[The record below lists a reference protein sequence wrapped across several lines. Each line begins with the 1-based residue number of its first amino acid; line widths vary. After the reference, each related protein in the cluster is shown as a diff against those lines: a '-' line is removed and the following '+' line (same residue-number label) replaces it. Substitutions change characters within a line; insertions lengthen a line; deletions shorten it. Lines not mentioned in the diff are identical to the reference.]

1 MVKYTNDRQ
10 IIIKEREYT
19 MKKLKDSS
27 SLKQI
32 QRFSIRKF
40 SAGIA
45 SVVVG
50 SFFASALISPAV
62 NAQATTPASNT
73 HSVAKQVTTQYQYLA
88 IEELT
93 WAQRQA
99 IKSGTPSQIAQA
111 DQVYYFVYQAKRGAR
126 QLPVTGEGSTLLG
139 LAAGA
144 TLIVF
149 AVGLVRDKK
158 KALTSLML
166 VTLAGQVAL
175 VPNSQAAQARLL
187 EQFNQSFQTPVG
199 QALPNPQVQIEGYEY
214 VGYFAAQELA
224 QVAPNAS
231 VDGAIS
237 ESTESKASSAE
248 SSASQSSESKA
259 SSAESSASE
268 TSESKASSAESSAS
282 ETSESKA
289 SSAESSASETSESKV
304 SSAESSASETSESK
318 ASAEESNSSVTP
330 APEPPKTLDF
340 KDLDAALQAANK
352 QVANLEAVKLSDKT
366 PKSVK
371 AFEEELANAKKDLD
385 TLISRAQ
392 ELKDNPKNTEQVA
405 INDLTKQVQNLAD
418 KTSKLSDNLI
428 AQADKTPLQTV
439 MTALAELVKEAKNV
453 GLIDEVIKSQ
463 ATLQNAR
470 SVVKDQDAT
479 EKDVAA
485 MVKAVEALIEDLTYK
500 LKAQQ
505 PAPTPSKTLDYKAL
519 DASLQAAQAQLANI
533 EVTPKNDKTPSSVA
547 TFESELAKTKESLT
561 ALTNQAQVLKGKAG
575 AAEQADI
582 DALTQQVQ
590 ELANNSENL
599 ASLLVA
605 QVDKS
610 ALQAAMSSLIAKL
623 NKARNLGLMD
633 EVIKTQATLQNAQ
646 SVIQDSEAT
655 EKDVEAMTQSVE
667 TRSQGLQYILD
678 NLESKEAQP

>member
-1 MVKYTNDRQ
+1 
-10 IIIKEREYT
+10 

-268 TSESKASSAESSAS
+268 TSESK
-282 ETSESKA
+282 
-289 SSAESSASETSESKV
+289 V

-385 TLISRAQ
+385 VLVSRAQ

-463 ATLQNAR
+463 AALQNAR

-533 EVTPKNDKTPSSVA
+533 EATPKNDKTPSSVA
-547 TFESELAKTKESLT
+547 TFESELAKAKESLT

-575 AAEQADI
+575 EAEQADI

-590 ELANNSENL
+590 ELVNNSENL

-633 EVIKTQATLQNAQ
+633 EVIKTQATLQNAR

>member
-282 ETSESKA
+282 ETSESK
-289 SSAESSASETSESKV
+289 V

-340 KDLDAALQAANK
+340 KDLDAALQAVNK

-385 TLISRAQ
+385 TLVSRAQ
-392 ELKDNPKNTEQVA
+392 ELKGNPKNTEQVA

-418 KTSKLSDNLI
+418 KASKLSDNLI
-428 AQADKTPLQTV
+428 VQADKTPLQTV
-439 MTALAELVKEAKNV
+439 MTTLAELVKEAKNV

-463 ATLQNAR
+463 AALQNAR

-485 MVKAVEALIEDLTYK
+485 MVKSVEALIEDLTYK

-505 PAPTPSKTLDYKAL
+505 PAPAPSKTLDYKAL
-519 DASLQAAQAQLANI
+519 DASLQAAQAKVANI
-533 EVTPKNDKTPSSVA
+533 EATPKNGKTPSSIA

-561 ALTNQAQVLKGKAG
+561 ALTNQAQVLKGKAD

-582 DALTQQVQ
+582 DALNQQVQ
-590 ELANNSENL
+590 ELINNSENL

-610 ALQAAMSSLIAKL
+610 ALQAAMSSLTAKL
-623 NKARNLGLMD
+623 NIARNLGLID
-633 EVIKTQATLQNAQ
+633 EVVKTQAILQNAQ

>member
-1 MVKYTNDRQ
+1 
-10 IIIKEREYT
+10 

-32 QRFSIRKF
+32 QRFSIRKI

-50 SFFASALISPAV
+50 SFFASALNSPAV

-111 DQVYYFVYQAKRGAR
+111 DQVYYFVYQAKQGAR

-237 ESTESKASSAE
+237 ESTESKASSEE

-289 SSAESSASETSESKV
+289 S
-304 SSAESSASETSESK
+304 
-318 ASAEESNSSVTP
+318 AEESNSSVTP

-340 KDLDAALQAANK
+340 KDLDTALQAANK
-352 QVANLEAVKLSDKT
+352 QVANLEVVKLSDKT

-385 TLISRAQ
+385 VLVSRAQ

-463 ATLQNAR
+463 AALQNAR
-470 SVVKDQDAT
+470 SVVKDQDVT

-519 DASLQAAQAQLANI
+519 DASLQAAQAKVANI
-533 EVTPKNDKTPSSVA
+533 EATPKNDKTPSSVA
-547 TFESELAKTKESLT
+547 TFESELAKAKESLT
-561 ALTNQAQVLKGKAG
+561 ALTNQAQVLKGKAA

-590 ELANNSENL
+590 ELVNNSENL

>member
-32 QRFSIRKF
+32 QRFSIRKI

-50 SFFASALISPAV
+50 SFFASALNSPAV

-111 DQVYYFVYQAKRGAR
+111 DQVYYFVYQAKQGAR

-237 ESTESKASSAE
+237 ESTESKASSE
-248 SSASQSSESKA
+248 
-259 SSAESSASE
+259 
-268 TSESKASSAESSAS
+268 
-282 ETSESKA
+282 
-289 SSAESSASETSESKV
+289 ESSASETSESKV

-340 KDLDAALQAANK
+340 KDLDTALQAANK
-352 QVANLEAVKLSDKT
+352 QVANLEVVKLSDKT

-385 TLISRAQ
+385 VLVSRAQ

-463 ATLQNAR
+463 AALQNAR
-470 SVVKDQDAT
+470 SVVKDQDVT

-533 EVTPKNDKTPSSVA
+533 EATPKNDKTPSSVA
-547 TFESELAKTKESLT
+547 TFESELAKAKESLT
-561 ALTNQAQVLKGKAG
+561 ALTNQAQVLKGKAA

-590 ELANNSENL
+590 ELVNNSENL

-633 EVIKTQATLQNAQ
+633 EVIKTQATLQNAR

>member
-1 MVKYTNDRQ
+1 
-10 IIIKEREYT
+10 

-27 SLKQI
+27 SLKKI

-111 DQVYYFVYQAKRGAR
+111 DQVYYFVYQAKQGAR

-259 SSAESSASE
+259 SSAESSASQS
-268 TSESKASSAESSAS
+268 SESKASSAESSAS

-289 SSAESSASETSESKV
+289 SSAESSASETSESK
-304 SSAESSASETSESK
+304 
-318 ASAEESNSSVTP
+318 ASAEESNSSVIP

-340 KDLDAALQAANK
+340 KDLDTALQAANK

-385 TLISRAQ
+385 VLVSRAQ

-463 ATLQNAR
+463 AALQNAR

-533 EVTPKNDKTPSSVA
+533 EATPKNDKTPSSVA
-547 TFESELAKTKESLT
+547 TFESELAKAKESLT

-575 AAEQADI
+575 EAEQADI
-582 DALTQQVQ
+582 DALNQQVQ
-590 ELANNSENL
+590 ELINNSENL

-610 ALQAAMSSLIAKL
+610 ALQAAMSSLTAKL
-623 NKARNLGLMD
+623 NIARNLGLID

>member
-1 MVKYTNDRQ
+1 
-10 IIIKEREYT
+10 

-282 ETSESKA
+282 ETSESK
-289 SSAESSASETSESKV
+289 V

-340 KDLDAALQAANK
+340 KDLDAALQAVNK

-385 TLISRAQ
+385 VLVSRAQ

-463 ATLQNAR
+463 AALQNAR
-470 SVVKDQDAT
+470 SVVKDQDAS

-533 EVTPKNDKTPSSVA
+533 EATPKNDKTPSSVA
-547 TFESELAKTKESLT
+547 TFESELAKAKESLT

-575 AAEQADI
+575 EAEQADI

-590 ELANNSENL
+590 ELVNNSENL

-633 EVIKTQATLQNAQ
+633 EVIKTQATLQNAR

>member
-1 MVKYTNDRQ
+1 
-10 IIIKEREYT
+10 

-32 QRFSIRKF
+32 QRFSIRKI

-50 SFFASALISPAV
+50 SFFASALNSPAV

-111 DQVYYFVYQAKRGAR
+111 DQVYYFVYQAKQGAR

-237 ESTESKASSAE
+237 ESTESKASSEE

-289 SSAESSASETSESKV
+289 

-533 EVTPKNDKTPSSVA
+533 EATPKNDKTPSSVA
-547 TFESELAKTKESLT
+547 TFESELAKAKESLT

-590 ELANNSENL
+590 ELVNNSENL

-633 EVIKTQATLQNAQ
+633 EVIKTQATLQNAR

>member
-1 MVKYTNDRQ
+1 
-10 IIIKEREYT
+10 

-111 DQVYYFVYQAKRGAR
+111 DQVYYFVYQAKQGAR

-175 VPNSQAAQARLL
+175 VSNSQAAQARLL

-237 ESTESKASSAE
+237 ESTESKASSEE

-340 KDLDAALQAANK
+340 KDLDVALQAANK
-352 QVANLEAVKLSDKT
+352 QVANLEAIKLSDKT

-371 AFEEELANAKKDLD
+371 AFEEELANAKKDLA
-385 TLISRAQ
+385 TLVSRAQ
-392 ELKDNPKNTEQVA
+392 ELKGNPKNTEQVA

-418 KTSKLSDNLI
+418 KASKLSDNLI
-428 AQADKTPLQTV
+428 VQADKTPLQTV

-463 ATLQNAR
+463 AALQNAR

-505 PAPTPSKTLDYKAL
+505 PTPAPAPSKTLDYKAL
-519 DASLQAAQAQLANI
+519 DASLQAAQAKLANI
-533 EVTPKNDKTPSSVA
+533 EATPKNGKTPSSVA
-547 TFESELAKTKESLT
+547 TFESELAKAKESLT
-561 ALTNQAQVLKGKAG
+561 ALTNQAQVLKGKAD

-582 DALTQQVQ
+582 DALSQQVQ

-599 ASLLVA
+599 VSLLVA

-610 ALQAAMSSLIAKL
+610 ALQAAMSSLTAKL
-623 NKARNLGLMD
+623 NTARNLGLID

-646 SVIQDSEAT
+646 SVMQDSEAT

>member
-1 MVKYTNDRQ
+1 
-10 IIIKEREYT
+10 
-19 MKKLKDSS
+19 MKKSKDSS

-99 IKSGTPSQIAQA
+99 IKSGTPSQIAQT
-111 DQVYYFVYQAKRGAR
+111 DQVYYFVYQAKQGAR
-126 QLPVTGEGSTLLG
+126 QLPVTGEGSALLG

-282 ETSESKA
+282 ETSESK
-289 SSAESSASETSESKV
+289 V

-352 QVANLEAVKLSDKT
+352 QVANLEAIKLSDKT

-371 AFEEELANAKKDLD
+371 AFEEELANAKKDLN
-385 TLISRAQ
+385 TLVSRAQ

-418 KTSKLSDNLI
+418 KASKLSDNLI
-428 AQADKTPLQTV
+428 VQADKTPLQTV
-439 MTALAELVKEAKNV
+439 MTALAELVKEAKNG

-463 ATLQNAR
+463 AALQNAR

-505 PAPTPSKTLDYKAL
+505 PTPAPAPSKTLDYKAL
-519 DASLQAAQAQLANI
+519 DASLQAAQAKLANI
-533 EVTPKNDKTPSSVA
+533 EATPKNGKTPSSVA

-561 ALTNQAQVLKGKAG
+561 ALTNQAQVLKGKAD

-582 DALTQQVQ
+582 DALSQQVQ

-599 ASLLVA
+599 VSLLVA

-610 ALQAAMSSLIAKL
+610 ALQAAMSSLTAKL
-623 NKARNLGLMD
+623 NTARNLGLID

>member
-1 MVKYTNDRQ
+1 
-10 IIIKEREYT
+10 

-32 QRFSIRKF
+32 QRFSIRKI

-50 SFFASALISPAV
+50 SFFASALNSPAV

-111 DQVYYFVYQAKRGAR
+111 DQVYYFVYQAKQDAR

-259 SSAESSASE
+259 SSEESSASQS
-268 TSESKASSAESSAS
+268 SESKASSAESSAS

-533 EVTPKNDKTPSSVA
+533 EATPKNDKTPSSVA
-547 TFESELAKTKESLT
+547 TFESELAKAKESLT

-575 AAEQADI
+575 EAEQADI

-590 ELANNSENL
+590 ELVNNSENL

-633 EVIKTQATLQNAQ
+633 EVIKTQATLQNAR

>member
-111 DQVYYFVYQAKRGAR
+111 DQVYYFVYQAKQGAR

-175 VPNSQAAQARLL
+175 VPDSQAAQARLL

-259 SSAESSASE
+259 SSAESSAG
-268 TSESKASSAESSAS
+268 

-340 KDLDAALQAANK
+340 KDLDAALQAVNK

-385 TLISRAQ
+385 TLVSRAQ
-392 ELKDNPKNTEQVA
+392 ELKGNPKNTEQVA

-418 KTSKLSDNLI
+418 KASKLSDNLI
-428 AQADKTPLQTV
+428 VQADKTPLQTV

-463 ATLQNAR
+463 AALQNAR

-533 EVTPKNDKTPSSVA
+533 EATPKNDKTPSSVA
-547 TFESELAKTKESLT
+547 TFESELAKAKESLT
-561 ALTNQAQVLKGKAG
+561 SLTNQAQVLKGKAG
-575 AAEQADI
+575 EAEQADI

-590 ELANNSENL
+590 ELVNNSENL

-633 EVIKTQATLQNAQ
+633 EVIKTQATLQNAR

>member
-1 MVKYTNDRQ
+1 
-10 IIIKEREYT
+10 

-111 DQVYYFVYQAKRGAR
+111 DQVYYFVYQAKQGAR

-289 SSAESSASETSESKV
+289 S
-304 SSAESSASETSESK
+304 
-318 ASAEESNSSVTP
+318 AEESDSSVTP

-385 TLISRAQ
+385 VLVSRAQ

-463 ATLQNAR
+463 AALQNAR

-485 MVKAVEALIEDLTYK
+485 MVKSVEALIEDLTYK

-505 PAPTPSKTLDYKAL
+505 PAPAPSKTLDYKAL
-519 DASLQAAQAQLANI
+519 DASLQAAQAKVANI
-533 EVTPKNDKTPSSVA
+533 EATPKNGKTPSSIA

-561 ALTNQAQVLKGKAG
+561 ALTNQAQVLKGKAD

-582 DALTQQVQ
+582 DALSQQVQ
-590 ELANNSENL
+590 ELVNNSENL

-610 ALQAAMSSLIAKL
+610 ALQAAMSSLTAKL
-623 NKARNLGLMD
+623 NIARNLGLID

>member
-1 MVKYTNDRQ
+1 
-10 IIIKEREYT
+10 

-32 QRFSIRKF
+32 QRFSIRKI

-50 SFFASALISPAV
+50 SFFASALNSPAV

-111 DQVYYFVYQAKRGAR
+111 DQVYYFVYQAKQGAR

-259 SSAESSASE
+259 SSAESSASQS
-268 TSESKASSAESSAS
+268 SESKA
-282 ETSESKA
+282 
-289 SSAESSASETSESKV
+289 

-385 TLISRAQ
+385 TLASRAQ

-463 ATLQNAR
+463 AALQNAR

-485 MVKAVEALIEDLTYK
+485 MVKAVEALTEDLTYK

-505 PAPTPSKTLDYKAL
+505 PAPALSKTLDYSAL
-519 DASLQAAQAQLANI
+519 DASLQAAQAQLTNI
-533 EVTPKNDKTPSSVA
+533 EATPKNDKTPSSVA
-547 TFESELAKTKESLT
+547 TFESELAKAKESLT

-582 DALTQQVQ
+582 DALSQQVQ
-590 ELANNSENL
+590 ELVNNSENL

-633 EVIKTQATLQNAQ
+633 EVIKTQAILQNAR

-655 EKDVEAMTQSVE
+655 EKDVEAITQSVE

>member
-1 MVKYTNDRQ
+1 
-10 IIIKEREYT
+10 

-111 DQVYYFVYQAKRGAR
+111 DQVYYFVYQAKQGAR

-268 TSESKASSAESSAS
+268 TSESKE
-282 ETSESKA
+282 
-289 SSAESSASETSESKV
+289 

-340 KDLDAALQAANK
+340 KDLDTALQAANK

-385 TLISRAQ
+385 VLVSRAQ

-428 AQADKTPLQTV
+428 VQADKTPLQTV

-463 ATLQNAR
+463 AALQNAR
-470 SVVKDQDAT
+470 SVVKDQDAS

-533 EVTPKNDKTPSSVA
+533 EATPKNDKTPSSVA
-547 TFESELAKTKESLT
+547 TFESELAKAKESLT

-590 ELANNSENL
+590 ELVNNSENL

-633 EVIKTQATLQNAQ
+633 EVIKTQATLQNAR
-646 SVIQDSEAT
+646 SVMQDSEAT
-655 EKDVEAMTQSVE
+655 EKDVEAMTQAVE

>member
-1 MVKYTNDRQ
+1 
-10 IIIKEREYT
+10 

-32 QRFSIRKF
+32 QRFSIRKI

-50 SFFASALISPAV
+50 SFFASALNSPAV

-111 DQVYYFVYQAKRGAR
+111 DQVYYFVYQAKQDAR

-282 ETSESKA
+282 ETSESK
-289 SSAESSASETSESKV
+289 V

-340 KDLDAALQAANK
+340 KDLDAALQAVNK

-428 AQADKTPLQTV
+428 VQADKTPLQTV

-533 EVTPKNDKTPSSVA
+533 EATPKNDKTPSSVA
-547 TFESELAKTKESLT
+547 TFESELSKTKESLT

>member
-1 MVKYTNDRQ
+1 
-10 IIIKEREYT
+10 

-32 QRFSIRKF
+32 QRFSIRKI

-50 SFFASALISPAV
+50 SFFASALNSPAV

-111 DQVYYFVYQAKRGAR
+111 DQVYYFVYQAKQDAR
-126 QLPVTGEGSTLLG
+126 QLPVTGEGSNLLG

-268 TSESKASSAESSAS
+268 TSESK
-282 ETSESKA
+282 
-289 SSAESSASETSESKV
+289 V

-340 KDLDAALQAANK
+340 KDLDAALQAVNK

-385 TLISRAQ
+385 VLVSRAQ

-463 ATLQNAR
+463 AALQNAR
-470 SVVKDQDAT
+470 SVVKDQDAS

-533 EVTPKNDKTPSSVA
+533 EATPKNDKTPSSVA
-547 TFESELAKTKESLT
+547 TFESELAKAKESLT

-575 AAEQADI
+575 EAEQADI

-590 ELANNSENL
+590 ELVNNSENL

>member
-1 MVKYTNDRQ
+1 
-10 IIIKEREYT
+10 

-32 QRFSIRKF
+32 QRFSIRKI

-50 SFFASALISPAV
+50 SFFASALNSPAV

-111 DQVYYFVYQAKRGAR
+111 DQVYYFVYQAKQGAR

-259 SSAESSASE
+259 SSEESSASQS
-268 TSESKASSAESSAS
+268 SESKASSADSSAS

-463 ATLQNAR
+463 AALQNAR
-470 SVVKDQDAT
+470 SVVKDQDVT

-533 EVTPKNDKTPSSVA
+533 EATPKNDKTPSSVA
-547 TFESELAKTKESLT
+547 TFESELAKAKESLT
-561 ALTNQAQVLKGKAG
+561 ALTNQAQVLKGKAA

-590 ELANNSENL
+590 ELVNNSENL

-633 EVIKTQATLQNAQ
+633 EVIKTQATLQNAR

-655 EKDVEAMTQSVE
+655 EKDVEAITQSVE

>member
-1 MVKYTNDRQ
+1 
-10 IIIKEREYT
+10 

-111 DQVYYFVYQAKRGAR
+111 DQVYYFVYQAKQGAR

-259 SSAESSASE
+259 SSAESSASQSSESKASSAESSASE

-289 SSAESSASETSESKV
+289 SSAESSASETSESK
-304 SSAESSASETSESK
+304 
-318 ASAEESNSSVTP
+318 ASAEESDSSVTP

-428 AQADKTPLQTV
+428 TQADKTPLQTV

-463 ATLQNAR
+463 AALQNAR

-485 MVKAVEALIEDLTYK
+485 MVKSVEALIEDLTYK

-505 PAPTPSKTLDYKAL
+505 PAPAPSKTLDYKAL
-519 DASLQAAQAQLANI
+519 DASLQAAQAKVANI
-533 EVTPKNDKTPSSVA
+533 EATPKNGKTPSSIA

-561 ALTNQAQVLKGKAG
+561 ALTNQAQVLKGKAD

-582 DALTQQVQ
+582 DALNQQVQ
-590 ELANNSENL
+590 ELVNNSENL

-610 ALQAAMSSLIAKL
+610 ALQAAMSSLTAKL
-623 NKARNLGLMD
+623 NIARNLGLID

>member
-1 MVKYTNDRQ
+1 
-10 IIIKEREYT
+10 

-32 QRFSIRKF
+32 QRFSIRKI

-50 SFFASALISPAV
+50 SFFASALNSPAV

-248 SSASQSSESKA
+248 SSASQS
-259 SSAESSASE
+259 
-268 TSESKASSAESSAS
+268 SESKASSAESSAS

>member
-1 MVKYTNDRQ
+1 
-10 IIIKEREYT
+10 
-19 MKKLKDSS
+19 MKKSKDSS

-32 QRFSIRKF
+32 QRFSIRNF

-99 IKSGTPSQIAQA
+99 IKSGTPSQIAQT
-111 DQVYYFVYQAKRGAR
+111 DQVYYFVYQAKQGAR
-126 QLPVTGEGSTLLG
+126 QLPVTGEGSALLG

-214 VGYFAAQELA
+214 IGYFAAQELA

-248 SSASQSSESKA
+248 SSASQLSESKA

-268 TSESKASSAESSAS
+268 TSESKESSKESSAS

-289 SSAESSASETSESKV
+289 

-340 KDLDAALQAANK
+340 KDLDVALQAANK
-352 QVANLEAVKLSDKT
+352 QVANLEAIKLSDKT

-371 AFEEELANAKKDLD
+371 AFEEELANAKKDLA
-385 TLISRAQ
+385 TLVSRAQ

-418 KTSKLSDNLI
+418 KASKLSDNLI
-428 AQADKTPLQTV
+428 VQADKTPLQTV

-463 ATLQNAR
+463 AALQNAR

-485 MVKAVEALIEDLTYK
+485 MVKSVEALIEDLTYK

-505 PAPTPSKTLDYKAL
+505 PAPAPSKTLDYKAL
-519 DASLQAAQAQLANI
+519 DASLQAAQAKLANI
-533 EVTPKNDKTPSSVA
+533 EATPKNGKTPSSIA

-561 ALTNQAQVLKGKAG
+561 ALTNQAQVLKGKAD

-582 DALTQQVQ
+582 DALNQQVQ
-590 ELANNSENL
+590 ELVNNSENL

-610 ALQAAMSSLIAKL
+610 ALQAAMSSLTAKL
-623 NKARNLGLMD
+623 NIARNLGLID

-678 NLESKEAQP
+678 N

>member
-1 MVKYTNDRQ
+1 
-10 IIIKEREYT
+10 

-111 DQVYYFVYQAKRGAR
+111 DQVYYFVYQAKQGAR

-282 ETSESKA
+282 ETSESK
-289 SSAESSASETSESKV
+289 V

-340 KDLDAALQAANK
+340 KDLDAALQAVNK

-385 TLISRAQ
+385 TLVSRAQ
-392 ELKDNPKNTEQVA
+392 ELKGNPKNTEQVA

-418 KTSKLSDNLI
+418 KASKLSDNLI
-428 AQADKTPLQTV
+428 VQADKTPLQTV

-463 ATLQNAR
+463 AALQNAR

-485 MVKAVEALIEDLTYK
+485 MVKSVEALIEDLTYK

-505 PAPTPSKTLDYKAL
+505 PAPAPSKTLDYKAL
-519 DASLQAAQAQLANI
+519 DASLQAAQAKVANI
-533 EVTPKNDKTPSSVA
+533 EATPKNGKTPSSIA

-561 ALTNQAQVLKGKAG
+561 ALTNQAQVLKGKAD

-582 DALTQQVQ
+582 DALNQQVQ
-590 ELANNSENL
+590 ELINNSENL

-610 ALQAAMSSLIAKL
+610 ALQAAMSSLTAKL
-623 NKARNLGLMD
+623 NIARNLGLID

>member
-1 MVKYTNDRQ
+1 
-10 IIIKEREYT
+10 

-73 HSVAKQVTTQYQYLA
+73 HSQAKQVTTQYQYLA

-99 IKSGTPSQIAQA
+99 IKAGTPSQIAQT
-111 DQVYYFVYQAKRGAR
+111 DQVYYFVYQAKQGAR
-126 QLPVTGEGSTLLG
+126 QLPVTGEGSALLG

-149 AVGLVRDKK
+149 AVGLIRDKK

-166 VTLAGQVAL
+166 VTLAGQVVL

-199 QALPNPQVQIEGYEY
+199 QTLPNPQVQIEGYEY
-214 VGYFAAQELA
+214 VGYFASQELA
-224 QVAPNAS
+224 QVAANPS

-237 ESTESKASSAE
+237 GLVESKSSSEE
-248 SSASQSSESKA
+248 SSASETSESKESSKE
-259 SSAESSASE
+259 SSASETSESKESSKESSASE
-268 TSESKASSAESSAS
+268 TSESKAS
-282 ETSESKA
+282 T
-289 SSAESSASETSESKV
+289 
-304 SSAESSASETSESK
+304 
-318 ASAEESNSSVTP
+318 EESNSSVTP
-330 APEPPKTLDF
+330 TPEPPKTLDF
-340 KDLDAALQAANK
+340 KDLDAALQAVNK

-371 AFEEELANAKKDLD
+371 VFEEELANAKKDLD
-385 TLISRAQ
+385 TLVSRAQ
-392 ELKDNPKNTEQVA
+392 ELKGNPKNTEQVA

-418 KTSKLSDNLI
+418 KAYKLSENLI
-428 AQADKTPLQTV
+428 VQADKTPLQTV

-463 ATLQNAR
+463 AALQNAR

-485 MVKAVEALIEDLTYK
+485 MVKSVEALIEDLTYK

-505 PAPTPSKTLDYKAL
+505 PAPAPSKTLDYKAL
-519 DASLQAAQAQLANI
+519 DASLQAAQAKVANI
-533 EVTPKNDKTPSSVA
+533 EATPKNGKTPSSIA

-561 ALTNQAQVLKGKAG
+561 ALTNKAQVLKGKAD

-582 DALTQQVQ
+582 DALNQQVQ
-590 ELANNSENL
+590 ELINNSENL

-610 ALQAAMSSLIAKL
+610 ALQAAMSSLTAKL
-623 NKARNLGLMD
+623 NIARNLGLID

>member
-1 MVKYTNDRQ
+1 
-10 IIIKEREYT
+10 

-32 QRFSIRKF
+32 QRFSIRKI

-50 SFFASALISPAV
+50 SFFASALNSPAV

-111 DQVYYFVYQAKRGAR
+111 DQVYYFVYQAKQGAR

-259 SSAESSASE
+259 SSAESSASQS
-268 TSESKASSAESSAS
+268 SESKASSAESSAS

-289 SSAESSASETSESKV
+289 SSAESSASETSESK
-304 SSAESSASETSESK
+304 
-318 ASAEESNSSVTP
+318 ASAEESDSSVTP

-385 TLISRAQ
+385 VLVSRAQ

-463 ATLQNAR
+463 AALQNAR

-505 PAPTPSKTLDYKAL
+505 PAPALSKTLDYSAL
-519 DASLQAAQAQLANI
+519 DASLQAAQAQLTNI
-533 EVTPKNDKTPSSVA
+533 EATPKNDKTPSSVA
-547 TFESELAKTKESLT
+547 TFESELAKAKESLT

-582 DALTQQVQ
+582 DALSQQVQ
-590 ELANNSENL
+590 ELVNNSENL

-633 EVIKTQATLQNAQ
+633 EVIKTQAILQNAR

>member
-1 MVKYTNDRQ
+1 
-10 IIIKEREYT
+10 

-27 SLKQI
+27 SLKKI

-111 DQVYYFVYQAKRGAR
+111 DQVYYFVYQAKQGAR

-289 SSAESSASETSESKV
+289 SSAESSASETSESKE

-318 ASAEESNSSVTP
+318 ASAEESNSSVIP

-340 KDLDAALQAANK
+340 KDLDTALQAANK

-385 TLISRAQ
+385 VLVSRAQ

-463 ATLQNAR
+463 AALQNAR

-485 MVKAVEALIEDLTYK
+485 MVKSVEALIEDLTYK

-505 PAPTPSKTLDYKAL
+505 PAPAPSKTLDYKAL
-519 DASLQAAQAQLANI
+519 DASLQAAQAKVANI
-533 EVTPKNDKTPSSVA
+533 EATPKNGKTPSSIA

-561 ALTNQAQVLKGKAG
+561 ALTNQAQVLKGKAD

-582 DALTQQVQ
+582 DALNQQVQ
-590 ELANNSENL
+590 ELVNNSENL

-610 ALQAAMSSLIAKL
+610 ALQAAMSSLTAKL
-623 NKARNLGLMD
+623 NIARNLGLID

>member
-1 MVKYTNDRQ
+1 
-10 IIIKEREYT
+10 

-32 QRFSIRKF
+32 QRFSIRKI

-50 SFFASALISPAV
+50 SFFASALNSPAV

-259 SSAESSASE
+259 SSEESSASQ
-268 TSESKASSAESSAS
+268 S
-282 ETSESKA
+282 SESKA

-463 ATLQNAR
+463 AALQNAR

-485 MVKAVEALIEDLTYK
+485 MVKAVEALTEDLTYK

-533 EVTPKNDKTPSSVA
+533 EATPKNDKTPSSVA
-547 TFESELAKTKESLT
+547 TFESELAKAKESLT

-590 ELANNSENL
+590 ELVNNSENL

-633 EVIKTQATLQNAQ
+633 EVIKTQATLQNAR
-646 SVIQDSEAT
+646 SVMQDSEAT
-655 EKDVEAMTQSVE
+655 EKDVEAMTQAVE

>member
-1 MVKYTNDRQ
+1 
-10 IIIKEREYT
+10 

-111 DQVYYFVYQAKRGAR
+111 DQVYYFVYQAKQGAR

-259 SSAESSASE
+259 SSEESSASQSSESKASSAESSASQS
-268 TSESKASSAESSAS
+268 SESKASSAESSAS

-340 KDLDAALQAANK
+340 KDLDVALQAANK

-385 TLISRAQ
+385 TLVSRAQ

-463 ATLQNAR
+463 AALQNAR
-470 SVVKDQDAT
+470 SVVKDQDAS

-533 EVTPKNDKTPSSVA
+533 EATPKNDKTPSSVA

-633 EVIKTQATLQNAQ
+633 EVIKTQATLQNAR
-646 SVIQDSEAT
+646 SVMQDSEAT
-655 EKDVEAMTQSVE
+655 EKDVEAMTQAVE

>member
-248 SSASQSSESKA
+248 SSAS
-259 SSAESSASE
+259 
-268 TSESKASSAESSAS
+268 

-340 KDLDAALQAANK
+340 KDLDAALQAVNK

-385 TLISRAQ
+385 TLVSRAQ
-392 ELKDNPKNTEQVA
+392 ELKGNPKNTEQVA

-418 KTSKLSDNLI
+418 KASKLSDNLI
-428 AQADKTPLQTV
+428 VQADKTPLQTV

-463 ATLQNAR
+463 AALQNAR

-533 EVTPKNDKTPSSVA
+533 EATPKNDKTPSSVA
-547 TFESELAKTKESLT
+547 TFESELAKAKESLT

-575 AAEQADI
+575 EAEQADI

-590 ELANNSENL
+590 ELVNNSENL

-633 EVIKTQATLQNAQ
+633 EVIKTQATLQNAR

>member
-1 MVKYTNDRQ
+1 
-10 IIIKEREYT
+10 

-27 SLKQI
+27 SLKKI

-111 DQVYYFVYQAKRGAR
+111 DQVYYFVYQAKQGAR

-259 SSAESSASE
+259 SSAESSASQS
-268 TSESKASSAESSAS
+268 SESKASSAESSAS
-282 ETSESKA
+282 ETSESK
-289 SSAESSASETSESKV
+289 E

-318 ASAEESNSSVTP
+318 ASAEESNSSVIP

-340 KDLDAALQAANK
+340 KDLDTALQAANK

-385 TLISRAQ
+385 VLVSRAQ

-463 ATLQNAR
+463 AALQNAR

-533 EVTPKNDKTPSSVA
+533 EATPKNDKTPSSVA
-547 TFESELAKTKESLT
+547 TFESELAKAKESLT

-575 AAEQADI
+575 EAEQADI
-582 DALTQQVQ
+582 DALNQQVQ
-590 ELANNSENL
+590 ELINNSENL

-610 ALQAAMSSLIAKL
+610 ALQAAMSSLTAKL
-623 NKARNLGLMD
+623 NIARNLGLID

>member
-1 MVKYTNDRQ
+1 
-10 IIIKEREYT
+10 

-88 IEELT
+88 VEELT

-99 IKSGTPSQIAQA
+99 IKAGTPSQIAQA
-111 DQVYYFVYQAKRGAR
+111 DQVYYFVYQAKQGAR

-237 ESTESKASSAE
+237 ESTESKASSEE

-259 SSAESSASE
+259 SSEESSASQS
-268 TSESKASSAESSAS
+268 T
-282 ETSESKA
+282 
-289 SSAESSASETSESKV
+289 ESKV
-304 SSAESSASETSESK
+304 SSEESSASETSESK

-340 KDLDAALQAANK
+340 KDLDAAIQVANK
-352 QVANLEAVKLSDKT
+352 QVADLEAVKLSDKT

-371 AFEEELANAKKDLD
+371 VFEEELANAKKDLD
-385 TLISRAQ
+385 TLVSRAQ

-463 ATLQNAR
+463 AALQNAR

-505 PAPTPSKTLDYKAL
+505 PTPAPTKTLDYKAL
-519 DASLQAAQAQLANI
+519 DATLQAAQTKVANI
-533 EVTPKNDKTPSSVA
+533 EATPKNGKTPSSIA
-547 TFESELAKTKESLT
+547 TFENELAKAKESLT
-561 ALTNQAQVLKGKAG
+561 ALTNQAQVLKGKAD

-590 ELANNSENL
+590 ELVNNSENL

-610 ALQAAMSSLIAKL
+610 ALQAAMSSLNAKL
-623 NKARNLGLMD
+623 NTARNLGLMD

-646 SVIQDSEAT
+646 SVMQDSEAT

-667 TRSQGLQYILD
+667 TRSQGLQFILD
-678 NLESKEAQP
+678 NLEAKETQP

>member
-1 MVKYTNDRQ
+1 
-10 IIIKEREYT
+10 

-282 ETSESKA
+282 ETSESK
-289 SSAESSASETSESKV
+289 V

-463 ATLQNAR
+463 AALQNAR

-533 EVTPKNDKTPSSVA
+533 EATPKNDKTPSSVA
-547 TFESELAKTKESLT
+547 TFESELAKAKESLT

-575 AAEQADI
+575 EAEQADI

-590 ELANNSENL
+590 ELVNNSENL

-633 EVIKTQATLQNAQ
+633 EVIKTQATLQNAR

>member
-1 MVKYTNDRQ
+1 
-10 IIIKEREYT
+10 

-32 QRFSIRKF
+32 QRFSIRKI

-50 SFFASALISPAV
+50 SFFASALNSPAV

-111 DQVYYFVYQAKRGAR
+111 DQVYYFVYQAKQDAR

-259 SSAESSASE
+259 SSEESSASQS
-268 TSESKASSAESSAS
+268 SESKASSAESSAS

-533 EVTPKNDKTPSSVA
+533 EATPKNDKTPSSVA
-547 TFESELAKTKESLT
+547 TFESELAKAKESLT

-575 AAEQADI
+575 EAEQADI
-582 DALTQQVQ
+582 DALNQQVQ
-590 ELANNSENL
+590 ELINNSENL

-610 ALQAAMSSLIAKL
+610 ALQAAMSSLTAKL
-623 NKARNLGLMD
+623 NIARNLGLID

>member
-1 MVKYTNDRQ
+1 
-10 IIIKEREYT
+10 

-32 QRFSIRKF
+32 QRFSIRKI

-50 SFFASALISPAV
+50 SFFASALNSPAV

-111 DQVYYFVYQAKRGAR
+111 DQVYYFVYQAKQGAR

-237 ESTESKASSAE
+237 ESTESKASSEE
-248 SSASQSSESKA
+248 SSASQS
-259 SSAESSASE
+259 
-268 TSESKASSAESSAS
+268 SESKASSAESSAS

-533 EVTPKNDKTPSSVA
+533 EATPKNDKTPSSVA
-547 TFESELAKTKESLT
+547 TFESELAKAKESLT

-590 ELANNSENL
+590 ELVNNSENL

-633 EVIKTQATLQNAQ
+633 EVIKTQATLQNAR

>member
-1 MVKYTNDRQ
+1 
-10 IIIKEREYT
+10 

-32 QRFSIRKF
+32 QRFSIRKI

-248 SSASQSSESKA
+248 SSASQS
-259 SSAESSASE
+259 
-268 TSESKASSAESSAS
+268 SESKASSAESSAS

-590 ELANNSENL
+590 ELVNNSENL

-633 EVIKTQATLQNAQ
+633 EVIKTQATLQNAR
-646 SVIQDSEAT
+646 SVMQDSEAT
-655 EKDVEAMTQSVE
+655 EKDVEAMTQAVE

>member
-1 MVKYTNDRQ
+1 
-10 IIIKEREYT
+10 

-32 QRFSIRKF
+32 QRFSIRKI

-50 SFFASALISPAV
+50 SFFASALNSPAV

-111 DQVYYFVYQAKRGAR
+111 DQVYYFVYQAKQDAR
-126 QLPVTGEGSTLLG
+126 QLPVTGEGSNLLG

-237 ESTESKASSAE
+237 EST
-248 SSASQSSESKA
+248 
-259 SSAESSASE
+259 
-268 TSESKASSAESSAS
+268 
-282 ETSESKA
+282 ESKA

-533 EVTPKNDKTPSSVA
+533 EATPKNDKTPSSVA
-547 TFESELAKTKESLT
+547 TFESELAKAKESLT

-590 ELANNSENL
+590 ELVNNSENL

-633 EVIKTQATLQNAQ
+633 EVIKTQATLQNAR
-646 SVIQDSEAT
+646 SVMQDSEAT
-655 EKDVEAMTQSVE
+655 EKDVEAMTQAVE

>member
-237 ESTESKASSAE
+237 ESTESKASSEE

-259 SSAESSASE
+259 
-268 TSESKASSAESSAS
+268 
-282 ETSESKA
+282 
-289 SSAESSASETSESKV
+289 

-633 EVIKTQATLQNAQ
+633 EVIKTQATLQNAR

>member
-1 MVKYTNDRQ
+1 
-10 IIIKEREYT
+10 

-50 SFFASALISPAV
+50 GFFASALISPAV

-111 DQVYYFVYQAKRGAR
+111 DQVYYFVYQAKQGAR

-282 ETSESKA
+282 ETSESK
-289 SSAESSASETSESKV
+289 V

-318 ASAEESNSSVTP
+318 ASAEESDSSVTP

-385 TLISRAQ
+385 TLVSRAQ
-392 ELKDNPKNTEQVA
+392 ELKGNPKNTEQVA

-463 ATLQNAR
+463 AALQNAR

-505 PAPTPSKTLDYKAL
+505 PAPTPSKALDYKAL
-519 DASLQAAQAQLANI
+519 DASLQAAQAKLANI
-533 EVTPKNDKTPSSVA
+533 AATPKNDKTPSSVA
-547 TFESELAKTKESLT
+547 TFESELAKAKESLT
-561 ALTNQAQVLKGKAG
+561 ALTNQAQVLKGKAD

-582 DALTQQVQ
+582 DALSQQVQ

-599 ASLLVA
+599 VSLLVA

-623 NKARNLGLMD
+623 NIARNLGLMD
-633 EVIKTQATLQNAQ
+633 EVIKTQATLQNAR
-646 SVIQDSEAT
+646 SVMQDSEAT

-667 TRSQGLQYILD
+667 TRSQGLQFILD
-678 NLESKEAQP
+678 NLEAKETQP

>member
-1 MVKYTNDRQ
+1 
-10 IIIKEREYT
+10 

-111 DQVYYFVYQAKRGAR
+111 DQVYYFVYQAKQGAR

-175 VPNSQAAQARLL
+175 VPDSQAAQARLL

-259 SSAESSASE
+259 SSEESSASQ
-268 TSESKASSAESSAS
+268 S
-282 ETSESKA
+282 SESKA

-470 SVVKDQDAT
+470 SVVKDQDAS

-533 EVTPKNDKTPSSVA
+533 EATPKNDKTPSSVA
-547 TFESELAKTKESLT
+547 TFESELAKAKESLT
-561 ALTNQAQVLKGKAG
+561 SLTNQAQVLKGKAG

-590 ELANNSENL
+590 ELVNNSENL

-633 EVIKTQATLQNAQ
+633 EVIKTQATLQNAR
-646 SVIQDSEAT
+646 SVMQDSEAT

>member
-1 MVKYTNDRQ
+1 
-10 IIIKEREYT
+10 
-19 MKKLKDSS
+19 MKKSKDSS

-73 HSVAKQVTTQYQYLA
+73 HSVVKQVTTQYQYLA

-111 DQVYYFVYQAKRGAR
+111 DQVYYFVYQAKQGAR

-139 LAAGA
+139 LTAGA

-199 QALPNPQVQIEGYEY
+199 QTLPNPQVQIEGYEY
-214 VGYFAAQELA
+214 VGYFASQELA

-259 SSAESSASE
+259 SSAESSASQS
-268 TSESKASSAESSAS
+268 SESKASSAESSAS

-289 SSAESSASETSESKV
+289 SSAESSASETSETKV

-340 KDLDAALQAANK
+340 KDLDVALQAANK

-385 TLISRAQ
+385 TLVSRAQ
-392 ELKDNPKNTEQVA
+392 ELKGNPKNTEQVA

-418 KTSKLSDNLI
+418 KASKLSDNLI
-428 AQADKTPLQTV
+428 VQADKTPLQTV

-463 ATLQNAR
+463 AALQNAR

-485 MVKAVEALIEDLTYK
+485 MVKSVEALIEDLTYK

-505 PAPTPSKTLDYKAL
+505 PAPAPSKTLDYKAL
-519 DASLQAAQAQLANI
+519 DASLQAAQAKVANI
-533 EVTPKNDKTPSSVA
+533 EATPKNGKTPSSIA

-561 ALTNQAQVLKGKAG
+561 ALTNQAQVLKGKAD

-582 DALTQQVQ
+582 DALNQQVQ
-590 ELANNSENL
+590 ELVNNSENL

-610 ALQAAMSSLIAKL
+610 ALQVAMSSLTAKL
-623 NKARNLGLMD
+623 NIARNLGLID

-646 SVIQDSEAT
+646 SVIQDTEAT
-655 EKDVEAMTQSVE
+655 EKDVETMTQSVE

>member
-1 MVKYTNDRQ
+1 
-10 IIIKEREYT
+10 

-282 ETSESKA
+282 ETSESK
-289 SSAESSASETSESKV
+289 V

-385 TLISRAQ
+385 VLVSRAQ

-463 ATLQNAR
+463 AALQNAR

-533 EVTPKNDKTPSSVA
+533 EATPKNDKTPSSVA
-547 TFESELAKTKESLT
+547 TFESELAKAKESLT

-575 AAEQADI
+575 EAEQADI

-590 ELANNSENL
+590 ELVNNSENL

-633 EVIKTQATLQNAQ
+633 EVIKTQATLQNAR
-646 SVIQDSEAT
+646 SVMQDSEAT
-655 EKDVEAMTQSVE
+655 EKDVEAMTQAVE

>member
-1 MVKYTNDRQ
+1 
-10 IIIKEREYT
+10 

-282 ETSESKA
+282 ETSESK
-289 SSAESSASETSESKV
+289 V

-385 TLISRAQ
+385 VLVSRAQ

-463 ATLQNAR
+463 AALQNAR

-485 MVKAVEALIEDLTYK
+485 MVKSVEALIEDLTYK

-505 PAPTPSKTLDYKAL
+505 PAPAPSKTLDYKAL

-533 EVTPKNDKTPSSVA
+533 EATPKNDKTPSSVA
-547 TFESELAKTKESLT
+547 TFESELAKAKESLT
-561 ALTNQAQVLKGKAG
+561 ALTNQAQVLKGKAD

-582 DALTQQVQ
+582 DALNQQVQ
-590 ELANNSENL
+590 ELVNNSENL

-633 EVIKTQATLQNAQ
+633 EVIKTQATLQNAR